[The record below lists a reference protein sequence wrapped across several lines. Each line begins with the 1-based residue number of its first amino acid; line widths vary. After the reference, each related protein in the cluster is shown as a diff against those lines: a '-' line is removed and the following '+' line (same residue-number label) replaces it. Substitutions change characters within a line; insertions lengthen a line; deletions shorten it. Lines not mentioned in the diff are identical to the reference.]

1 MLMTMILAM
10 ITVGNIDVDGGDAD
24 GDDSGDDD
32 CCRPDVTVLVD
43 WA

>member
-1 MLMTMILAM
+1 MTM
-10 ITVGNIDVDGGDAD
+10 GNIDVDGGNAD

-43 WA
+43 WV